1 MKKIWLLILVCC
13 LAFTL
18 VACSSSDKQNTK
30 DSSESEDQTS
40 KIDVAKAQEVTVGEG
55 ENVVSVRIPEQAT
68 QVDTTALESNVSQ
81 VSFILDNGNQVVVM
95 QSAGNV
101 TLSKID
107 DKFDYDKKVDIN
119 GMSCRL
125 RYSKNDETTANTYGV
140 AEAYDEDSDTSY
152 FVMIVTNATKADLL
166 ALMQIVS
173 GK

>member
-1 MKKIWLLILVCC
+1 MKKIWLLLLICC

-30 DSSESEDQTS
+30 DTEDQTS
-40 KIDVAKAQEVTVGEG
+40 KIDVAKSQDVTVGEG
-55 ENVVSVRIPEQAT
+55 ENAVSVRIPT
-68 QVDTTALESNVSQ
+68 QVTEVDTTALENSVSQ
-81 VSFILDNGNQVVVM
+81 VSFKLDNGSQVVVM

-140 AEAYDEDSDTSY
+140 AEAYDKDSDTSY